1 VTTPPLAILTTLRV
15 GGPADGL
22 VTVSSTDQ
30 LIAAVKLSAELEQPI
45 LIVGGGS
52 NLVVSDRGFAGTA
65 IVLRNRGV
73 EVASQDGGNVR
84 LAVESG
90 EPWDEFVAW
99 TIAQGLSGLEALSGI
114 PGLVGATPIQ
124 NVGAYGQEVSTYI
137 DKVEAIHR
145 YTGEQRTFT
154 RAECDFGY
162 RTSVFKQRKDVF
174 VITRV
179 HFALQRSDLSAPIRY
194 AELAQRL
201 EVAVGDQGPPEVV
214 RHVVLDVRR
223 SKGMVLDES
232 DHDTWSVGSFFTNP
246 IVEPTVAASLPEATP
261 KWEQPDGRVKTSAA
275 WLIEQAGFAKGYGAG
290 AATLSS
296 KHVLA
301 LTNHTG
307 AATAADIV
315 ELARTLRAGV
325 ESSFAITLEAEP
337 VLVGLEL

>member
-1 VTTPPLAILTTLRV
+1 MTTPLATLTTLRV

-22 VTVSSTDQ
+22 VTVSSAEQ
-30 LIAAVKLSAELEQPI
+30 LVAAVKLSAELEQPI
-45 LIVGGGS
+45 LVVGGGS
-52 NLVVSDRGFAGTA
+52 NLVISDRGFAGTA
-65 IVLRNRGV
+65 IVLRNRGIT
-73 EVASQDGGNVR
+73 ATSRDDDTVR

-99 TIAQGLSGLEALSGI
+99 TIAQGFSGLEALSGI

-124 NVGAYGQEVSTYI
+124 NVGAYGQEVATYI
-137 DKVEAIHR
+137 DRVEAIHR

-154 RAECDFGY
+154 RDECVFGY

-174 VITRV
+174 VITRI
-179 HFALQRSDLSAPIRY
+179 HFTLQCSDLSAPIRY

-201 EVAVGDQGPPEVV
+201 DVAVGDQAPAEVV

-246 IVEPTVAASLPEATP
+246 ILGAAAANSMPGNAP
-261 KWEQPDGRVKTSAA
+261 QWEQADGRNKTSAA
-275 WLIEQAGFAKGYGAG
+275 WLIEQAGFSKGYGAG
-290 AATLSS
+290 AARLSS

-307 AATAADIV
+307 DATAVDIV
-315 ELARTLRAGV
+315 ELARTIRAGV
-325 ESSFAITLEAEP
+325 ESKFGITLEPEP